1 MGTENTEGLVGTE
14 QVQGEQGGSLQGQRG
29 PRREAGLPSG
39 ASTHTDSGSP
49 GGEPQGLELL
59 SAPQSGL
66 RTGQGYPLLLLKP
79 G

>member
-29 PRREAGLPSG
+29 PRQEAGLPSG

-49 GGEPQGLELL
+49 GGEPQGLE
-59 SAPQSGL
+59 
-66 RTGQGYPLLLLKP
+66 
-79 G
+79 